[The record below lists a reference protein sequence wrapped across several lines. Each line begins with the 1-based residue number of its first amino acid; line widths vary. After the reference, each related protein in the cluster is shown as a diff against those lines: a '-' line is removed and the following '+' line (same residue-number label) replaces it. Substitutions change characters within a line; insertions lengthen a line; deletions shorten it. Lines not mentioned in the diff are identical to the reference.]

1 VNNDPEN
8 RIPTHP
14 GEILLEDGPMKKTV
28 LVTGGSSG
36 IGTAIVKL
44 FAEKDFRVLFT
55 YNSRKE
61 SAQKIVEQLE
71 PFDVQMFHF
80 SQGNLSSQEAL
91 LAKLPDRIDVLINN
105 AAVGSATVK
114 RISDDRF
121 VQDRKMFE
129 INALGVLWLTEAIIP
144 KMTENGGKIINISS
158 VGGGIFH
165 FPGFLLADGMSK
177 AALTFMT
184 KQLAA
189 EHAHTKI
196 DVFAIC
202 PGATDTDMFQSS
214 TLNKLSD
221 DQRKAFVEALPKKRL
236 IHPGEVALICEF
248 LSQEHSTVMHGA
260 VIDCSLGLGVSPGMI
275 KK

>member
-1 VNNDPEN
+1 
-8 RIPTHP
+8 
-14 GEILLEDGPMKKTV
+14 

-36 IGTAIVKL
+36 IGTSLVKL
-44 FAEKDFRVLFT
+44 FAKKEFKVLFT

-61 SAQKIVEQLE
+61 SAQRIVDQLE

-80 SQGNLSSQEAL
+80 SQGNLASQNRL
-91 LAKLPDRIDVLINN
+91 LTQLPERIDVLINN

-114 RISDDRF
+114 RLSEDKF
-121 VQDRKMFE
+121 EQDRKMFE

-144 KMTENGGKIINISS
+144 RMIENGGKIINISS

-165 FPGFLLADGMSK
+165 YPGFVLADGMSK

-196 DVFAIC
+196 DIFAIC

-221 DQRKAFVEALPKKRL
+221 DERVDFVGTLPKKRL
-236 IHPGEVALICEF
+236 IDPDEIALICEF
-248 LSQEHSTVMHGA
+248 LAQEHSTVMHGA
-260 VIDCSLGLGVSPGMI
+260 VIDASLGLGVSPGMI